1 MIDIGTL
8 RQRQSLPLDAK
19 IIMTQE
25 RIRAWYAHW
34 DGAVHVCIS
43 GKDSLV
49 VLDIARKMYPGIK
62 AVFSD
67 TGLEYP
73 EVRDFALSVPNV
85 DIVKPRKNFAQVTS
99 EYGYPCPSKEQAQY
113 IREARHTKSDK
124 LRLTRLRGKGKKRRT
139 GKISK
144 IWLPLLHAPFEI
156 SEKCCDWLKKKPLRD
171 YAKRT
176 GTYPIVGN
184 TAEESALRLENYL
197 RDGCNVYNA
206 GFPQSQPI
214 AFWREEDVWEYVRLH
229 NLALPRIYEM
239 GYERTGC
246 MFCMFGVASESTPNR
261 FQRMEL
267 THPKQHR
274 YCIETLG
281 IGQVLDYIGVPY
293 RNLQGGLFDE

>member
-85 DIVKPRKNFAQVTS
+85 DIVKPRKNFAQVTR
-99 EYGYPCPSKEQAQY
+99 EYGYPCPSKEQAKY
-113 IREARHTKSDK
+113 IYELRHTNSARMRT
-124 LRLTRLRGKGKKRRT
+124 LRLDGKGR
-139 GKISK
+139 GNSGMISTK
-144 IWLPLLHAPFEI
+144 WLPLVHAPFDV
-156 SEKCCDWLKKKPLRD
+156 SDKCCDWLKKKPLHE
-171 YAKRT
+171 YVGRT
-176 GTYPIVGN
+176 DTYPITGI
-184 TAEESALRLENYL
+184 TAAESRLRLQDYMAN
-197 RDGCNVYNA
+197 GCNLFNA
-206 GFPQSQPI
+206 KWPQSRPI
-214 AFWREEDVWEYVRLH
+214 SFWREQDVWDYVRLH
-229 NLALPRIYEM
+229 KISLPKLYDM
-239 GYERTGC
+239 GYDRTGC
-246 MFCMFGVASESTPNR
+246 MFCMFGIASDPTPNR
-261 FQRMEL
+261 FQRMAV
-267 THPKQHR
+267 THPKQYR

-281 IGQVLDYIGVPY
+281 IGQVLDFIGIPY